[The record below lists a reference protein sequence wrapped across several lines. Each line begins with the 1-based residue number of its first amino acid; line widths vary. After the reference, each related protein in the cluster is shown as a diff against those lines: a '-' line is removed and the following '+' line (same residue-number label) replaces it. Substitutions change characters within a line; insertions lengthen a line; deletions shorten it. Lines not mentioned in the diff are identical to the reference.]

1 MAAFPLY
8 SPLICPPGWEPD
20 FAAGSESCTLQT
32 GDVSRSRL
40 IDGGSL
46 FRSVDTAATVDVN
59 NITLQLIVGTPVVDG
74 DIETSTVDLI
84 ITGPMVGS
92 PVITISTTQ
101 AWDTN
106 LSSCSLNG
114 VTRLRAA
121 VLAAD
126 TIITMPP
133 VDIPSTWTD
142 STCLMTS
149 FTRTMSGGKG
159 LPVSGG
165 SPISFESIRTGPT
178 YNLYHVAF
186 ADTAED
192 GSLEEVNGISAWNPF
207 TLSWD
212 AFPLPTEELYEID
225 TDGNI
230 TPTPPCP

>member
-20 FAAGSESCTLQT
+20 FVAGSESCVLQSGNVT
-32 GDVSRSRL
+32 RSRL
-40 IDGGSL
+40 IAGGSL
-46 FRSVDTAATVDVN
+46 FRSVETAGSADVN
-59 NITLQLIVGTPVVDG
+59 NITLQLIVGSPVTDG
-74 DIETSTVDLI
+74 DIDTSTLDLI
-84 ITGPMVGS
+84 VSGPMVGS

-101 AWDTN
+101 AWNTN

-114 VTRLRAA
+114 VDRLRAA
-121 VLAAD
+121 VLVAD

-149 FTRTMSGGKG
+149 FTETMSGGAG
-159 LPVSGG
+159 LPISGG
-165 SPISFESIRTGPT
+165 SPVSFESIRTGST
-178 YNLYHVAF
+178 YNLYHVAN
-186 ADTAED
+186 ADTVED
-192 GSLEEVNGISAWNPF
+192 GSNEAVNAISAWNQF

-212 AFPLPTEELYEID
+212 TFPIPAEDLYEID
-225 TDGNI
+225 SAGNI